1 VDIEEIVETGME
13 PEEIGTVVVCA
24 FAETEEEASDGAV
37 DFDDAE
43 VVGSARELRETR
55 LVHRRE
61 VFDGLLVEGED
72 SGPIGVLGIAK
83 DHLVALCHPR
93 PSAQRA
99 RGEGD
104 PGIKTEMP
112 SKKMALTQTYKI
124 MRLSIPGSPS
134 PRCARP
140 GMTTGCSNARAIW
153 KRDSAQHSVIE
164 IVPAGVFLFDQFE
177 FPIAVPAF
185 EAFLAGDGFVDVAV
199 GFEPDETVD
208 TIFLGEAFDQVVL
221 VFPRATQDIV
231 GDADVERSVAF
242 AGEDV

>member
-24 FAETEEEASDGAV
+24 FAKAEEEASDGAV

-72 SGPIGVLGIAK
+72 SGPIGVRGIAK

-93 PSAQRA
+93 PSAQRE

-104 PGIKTEMP
+104 PGTKPELP
-112 SKKMALTQTYKI
+112 SKTIALPQTRKS

-140 GMTTGCSNARAIW
+140 GMTKGCV
-153 KRDSAQHSVIE
+153 KDRDYLE
-164 IVPAGVFLFDQFE
+164 
-177 FPIAVPAF
+177 
-185 EAFLAGDGFVDVAV
+185 
-199 GFEPDETVD
+199 
-208 TIFLGEAFDQVVL
+208 
-221 VFPRATQDIV
+221 
-231 GDADVERSVAF
+231 
-242 AGEDV
+242 